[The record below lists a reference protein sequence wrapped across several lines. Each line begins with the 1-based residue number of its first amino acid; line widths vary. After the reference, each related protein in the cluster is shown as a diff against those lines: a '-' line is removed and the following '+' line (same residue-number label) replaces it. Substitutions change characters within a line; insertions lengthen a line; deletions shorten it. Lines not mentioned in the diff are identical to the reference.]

1 MGFTKERNIRFLRH
15 CVKFSLVEVPPILH
29 GLSYGVCGV
38 LYELRPL
45 QLRNAPSK
53 LSIIQNLQD
62 IKVLYIC
69 CDSAALDQ

>member
-1 MGFTKERNIRFLRH
+1 MGFTKERNIRFIRH

-45 QLRNAPSK
+45 QLRKAPSK